1 MFENIC
7 YINRLMEDEI
17 FVDIVYDVKDIDIR
31 EKNEGILKKENL
43 IDRSLIIVKCK
54 FLNFFFLL

>member
-31 EKNEGILKKENL
+31 GKNEGILKKENL

-54 FLNFFFLL
+54 FFNFFFLL

>member
-7 YINRLMEDEI
+7 NINRLMEDEI

-31 EKNEGILKKENL
+31 EKNEGFLKKENL
-43 IDRSLIIVKCK
+43 IDGSLIIVKCK